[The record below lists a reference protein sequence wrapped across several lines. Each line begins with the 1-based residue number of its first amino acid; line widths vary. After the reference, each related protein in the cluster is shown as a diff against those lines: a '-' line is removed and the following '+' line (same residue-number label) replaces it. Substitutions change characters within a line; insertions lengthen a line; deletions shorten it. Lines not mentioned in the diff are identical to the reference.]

1 MDFWHSK
8 LTVVC
13 WCQEDGVYANDHL
26 TFIEHKDT
34 TASYADVAQSNLAK
48 LRRTGVQRK
57 CLTDE
62 EVLLRIGM

>member
-1 MDFWHSK
+1 M
-8 LTVVC
+8 
-13 WCQEDGVYANDHL
+13 YANDHL

-48 LRRTGVQRK
+48 LRRIGVQRK